1 MPGVASSLIGAGI
14 ANIQVLVGTSTGTTL
29 VGPNTVNAWQITGA
43 NSGNLNGTLAFTV
56 VQTLTGGTGADTF
69 SLFSG
74 GSITTINGMAGA
86 NTLDY
91 TSYPGPVTVNLQTL
105 SFPGVAAVSSIQAI
119 NGTGAA
125 EDSLVGPNLNN
136 SWTITGANTGAVGS
150 VSFSA
155 FANLTGGSM
164 NDTFNFKPVS
174 SVSGTIDGKAG
185 TNTLNFTAY
194 GQAVTVLLQTKSAA
208 AVGSFANIGMVT
220 GSTVASTLIGP
231 NTVNTWVISGSGFRY
246 RERNEL
252 PGLSHAGR
260 RHGQ

>member
-1 MPGVASSLIGAGI
+1 M
-14 ANIQVLVGTSTGTTL
+14 GTSRGTTL
-29 VGPNTVNAWQITGA
+29 VGPNTVNARQITGA

-69 SLFSG
+69 SLVSG

-86 NTLDY
+86 NTLYY
-91 TSYPGPVTVNLQTL
+91 TSYPGPVTVKLHSL

-125 EDSLVGPNLNN
+125 EDSPGRAELKQEVDHNRAN
-136 SWTITGANTGAVGS
+136 SGAEDS

-164 NDTFNFKPVS
+164 NDTFNFKPVF

-194 GQAVTVLLQTKSAA
+194 GQAVT
-208 AVGSFANIGMVT
+208 SFCRQSRPWRSVP
-220 GSTVASTLIGP
+220 SP
-231 NTVNTWVISGSGFRY
+231 TW
-246 RERNEL
+246 
-252 PGLSHAGR
+252 AW
-260 RHGQ
+260 